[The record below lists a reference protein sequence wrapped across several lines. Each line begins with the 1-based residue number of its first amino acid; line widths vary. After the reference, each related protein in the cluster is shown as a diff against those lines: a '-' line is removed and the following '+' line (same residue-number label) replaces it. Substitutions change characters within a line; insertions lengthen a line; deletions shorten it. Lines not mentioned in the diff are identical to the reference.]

1 MNILSIDT
9 STSSLSIC
17 VRRDDTI
24 LGEITLNNGL
34 VHSTSLMPAL
44 QALFNVIGF
53 DKTTLDL
60 VAVCVGPGSF
70 TGIRIGVATANAF
83 SMALS
88 IPSISIDSLYALAM
102 NFDYFNG
109 TIISTIDAQRDNYY
123 VGIYECDAKKITKIQ
138 ENTIMSDEQLDEY
151 IKKLDK
157 NLLLCGDAIDV
168 IENENITLAKNK
180 DNFIKA
186 SNIAMMV
193 DAVEKNPQKYA
204 TPSYMRKSQAEITY
218 EEKHKDK

>member
-17 VRRDDTI
+17 VRCDDTI

-44 QALFNVIGF
+44 QSLFNIINF
-53 DKTTLDL
+53 DKNNLDA

-83 SMALS
+83 SMALN
-88 IPSISIDSLYALAM
+88 IPSISVDSLHALAM
-102 NFDYFNG
+102 NFDYFDG
-109 TIISTIDAQRDNYY
+109 IIISTIDAQRDNYY
-123 VGIYECDAKKITKIQ
+123 VGIYKSDKNIITKIQ
-138 ENTIMSDEQLDEY
+138 ENSIMSDDKLDEY
-151 IKKLDK
+151 IQTITEKV
-157 NLLLCGDAIDV
+157 LLCGDAID
-168 IENENITLAKNK
+168 IIKNNNITLAKTK

-186 SNIAMMV
+186 I
-193 DAVEKNPQKYA
+193 YL
-204 TPSYMRKSQAEITY
+204 
-218 EEKHKDK
+218 